1 MEAKGLAGWKN
12 DSGYQRRSIAEDMM
26 YRLKQLGDSLSSRT
40 FEIQVD
46 ETDVRAAILKTFTNL
61 GIPQSVRVGQLA
73 PAA

>member
-1 MEAKGLAGWKN
+1 
-12 DSGYQRRSIAEDMM
+12 M